1 MSNVKRG
8 VFIHAGALV
17 YNFNVTPSAYT
28 IPWVIPEL
36 YTMVFEYQMSLLPN
50 HDSTTIMEKTI

>member
-1 MSNVKRG
+1 MSYVN
-8 VFIHAGALV
+8 AGAFV